1 MHSIRNSRL
10 LITFLDRAHKH
21 QLWDFFNS
29 YRCSERASCACG
41 APRCMKIAR
50 DRKSLMIQDETRHFH
65 GSYRNSS
72 CYSTM
77 KGLQT
82 LLLRR
87 LVISVQPEKASIYC
101 SGLSVDDA
109 AVLWL

>member
-1 MHSIRNSRL
+1 VG
-10 LITFLDRAHKH
+10 RAV
-21 QLWDFFNS
+21 
-29 YRCSERASCACG
+29 
-41 APRCMKIAR
+41 R
-50 DRKSLMIQDETRHFH
+50 D
-65 GSYRNSS
+65 SYRNSS

-77 KGLQT
+77 KGPQT